1 MASILAPSDRKENFA
16 VNCNWFM
23 PSLVVR
29 RCDSPQA
36 HSLRARAICGVLL
49 AFFLLPVFIPFFNLG
64 SESTLPA
71 CCRRD
76 GKHQCVMS
84 ARFQQ
89 AVPSASSEPVV
100 RAVTPACPYRSR
112 LLMPIVSRVLF
123 VPSAP
128 AFSVSGVSSAAL
140 GVETIRVARVS
151 EFRSHLKRGPPS
163 LLT

>member
-1 MASILAPSDRKENFA
+1 MASIRAPSDRKENFA

-29 RCDSPQA
+29 RCDSSQA

-49 AFFLLPVFIPFFNLG
+49 AFFLLPLFIPFFNLG

-76 GKHQCVMS
+76 GKHQCAMS
-84 ARFQQ
+84 AHFQQ
-89 AVPSASSEPVV
+89 PVPSASSEPVV
-100 RAVTPACPYRSR
+100 RAAIPVCPYRSR
-112 LLMPIVSRVLF
+112 LLMPIVSRMLF
-123 VPSAP
+123 APSAP
-128 AFSVSGVSSAAL
+128 AFSVPGVSSAAL